1 MTIITKKI
9 TNFVFLN
16 INEYML
22 KQKLN
27 NFNVILASGSPR
39 RQQFFRDLDIDF
51 SIQLKEI
58 EEIYPENLK
67 GVAITDYLS
76 NLKSDAFST
85 LNDKD
90 LLITSDT
97 IVRLEGKALGKP
109 KDAKEAFTM
118 LRAMSGKKH
127 EVITSVCIK
136 SNSFRKIVNDITSVT
151 FKELSDE
158 EIQYYINNYKPFDKA
173 GAYGIQEWIGF
184 IGIDKIAGS
193 YFNVVG
199 LPVHKLYKELM
210 AL

>member
-1 MTIITKKI
+1 
-9 TNFVFLN
+9 
-16 INEYML
+16 ML

-27 NFNVILASGSPR
+27 NYNVILASGSPR

-76 NLKSDAFST
+76 NLKSEAFSS
-85 LNDKD
+85 LNDND

-97 IVRLEGKALGKP
+97 IVWLEGKALGKP
-109 KDAKEAFTM
+109 KDAKDAFTM
-118 LRAMSGKKH
+118 LKAMSGKKH
-127 EVITSVCIK
+127 EVITSVCLK
-136 SNSFRKIVNDITSVT
+136 SNSFQKIINDITIVT
-151 FKELSDE
+151 FKELSDD
-158 EIQYYINNYKPFDKA
+158 EIYYYINNYKPFDKA

-184 IGIDKIAGS
+184 IGIDKIEGS

-210 AL
+210 NL